1 MEIMTQGMP
10 RIDTCKIEKSA
21 KNLWKKLNED
31 TVEISIV
38 TTPMSIIAATVG
50 VVAVIGI
57 AKCVGKIEKK
67 ASIKKEAKKI
77 AKKKAL
83 DRAKKIAAAEEAAI
97 ENMAN

>member
-1 MEIMTQGMP
+1 MEFTTQGMP
-10 RIDTCKIEKSA
+10 HIDTCKIEKSA

-31 TVEISIV
+31 TVEISIT

-57 AKCVGKIEKK
+57 VKCVNKIEKK

-77 AKKKAL
+77 AKKKAMKQ
-83 DRAKKIAAAEEAAI
+83 AEKIVAAEEAAI
-97 ENMAN
+97 AEAEA

>member
-10 RIDTCKIEKSA
+10 RIDTSKIEKSA

-97 ENMAN
+97 ENMAD

>member
-10 RIDTCKIEKSA
+10 RIDTCKIEKNA

-38 TTPMSIIAATVG
+38 TTPVSIIAATVG

-97 ENMAN
+97 ENMAD

>member
-57 AKCVGKIEKK
+57 AKCVGNIEKK

-83 DRAKKIAAAEEAAI
+83 DHAKKIAAAEEAAI